1 MLDGDVLPTCIARFL
16 PAVFSRKRQM
26 PTDISDIVT
35 ANRKTSHLIG
45 TVFLYGEISGT
56 ASMNIH
62 QKSHMKT
69 EWIAMM

>member
-1 MLDGDVLPTCIARFL
+1 
-16 PAVFSRKRQM
+16 M

-69 EWIAMM
+69 EWIAILFRYG